1 MNPLAKAQTALLP
14 HYTPPQTPAPT
25 HTPTQILQHAQAG
38 NGHCKESYT
47 HLLLAGVGA
56 DWAVEAAAAAGAPS
70 AAVAVDDDT
79 VALASSPFWR

>member
-1 MNPLAKAQTALLP
+1 MNPLAKAQTALI
-14 HYTPPQTPAPT
+14 PPPPPPPKHT
-25 HTPTQILQHAQAG
+25 HTQILQHAQAG

-56 DWAVEAAAAAGAPS
+56 DWAVEAAAAAVGAPS

-79 VALASSPFWR
+79 VALVSSPFWQ